1 MCIRDSY
8 EDLLNVE
15 YREQE
20 EEVADQTR
28 KEEEEGGEIT
38 VEEYKEAIK
47 RMKKGKAPGE
57 DGVAVELVVEGG
69 EELRGRIISLMNK
82 CWREG
87 KVPERWGKAIIIP
100 IYKGKGDAGSCNNL
114 SLIHIS

>member
-1 MCIRDSY
+1 MRPEERNDRWTEYY

-20 EEVADQTR
+20 EEAADQTR
-28 KEEEEGGEIT
+28 QEEEEDEGGEIT

-69 EELRGRIISLMNK
+69 EELRGRRGAE
-82 CWREG
+82 RENHQFDEQVLERWKGAG
-87 KVPERWGKAIIIP
+87 KVGQ
-100 IYKGKGDAGSCNNL
+100 SNNNTD
-114 SLIHIS
+114 I